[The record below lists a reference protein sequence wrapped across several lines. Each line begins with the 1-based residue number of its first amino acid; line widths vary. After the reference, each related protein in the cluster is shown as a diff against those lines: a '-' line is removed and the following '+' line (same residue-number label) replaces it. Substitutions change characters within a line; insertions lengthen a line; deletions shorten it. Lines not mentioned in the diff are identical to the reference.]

1 MTRYAI
7 TDIHGCLETFQVL
20 LKNIDLQ
27 PEDELYLLGDYIDR
41 GPECK
46 NVVRLIQEMQKSGRK
61 MVCLRGNHEQL
72 AIEHSD
78 YSRQYNYWSPQ
89 ELDWFETLPHYH
101 LLEDYVLVHAGLNFK
116 AVDPLWDKKAML
128 WERYWE
134 DNIDLQWLAGRTI
147 LHGHTPRRYT
157 TLRQDIEIGTPSL
170 DLDTG
175 CAHISQGLGYLTAFN
190 LDTRE
195 ATSLRRIDEVK

>member
-7 TDIHGCLETFQVL
+7 TDIHGCLQTFETL
-20 LKNIDLQ
+20 LERIDLQ

-41 GPECK
+41 GPACK
-46 NVVRLIQEMQKSGRK
+46 GVVKLIRQMQDSGRK
-61 MVCLRGNHEQL
+61 MICLRGNHEQM
-72 AIEHSD
+72 AIERSD
-78 YSRQYNYWSPQ
+78 YSRQYNAWSDD
-89 ELDWFETLPHYH
+89 ERDWFESLPHYH
-101 LLEDYVLVHAGLNFK
+101 LLEDYVLVHAGLNFNSI
-116 AVDPLWDKKAML
+116 DPLFDKKAML

-134 DNIDLQWLAGRTI
+134 DDIDLQWLNGRTI

-157 TLRQDIEIGTPSL
+157 TLNRDISAQLPSL

-175 CAHISQGLGYLTAFN
+175 CAHVGHGLGYLTAFN

-195 ATSLRRIDEVK
+195 TTSLRRVDEVR